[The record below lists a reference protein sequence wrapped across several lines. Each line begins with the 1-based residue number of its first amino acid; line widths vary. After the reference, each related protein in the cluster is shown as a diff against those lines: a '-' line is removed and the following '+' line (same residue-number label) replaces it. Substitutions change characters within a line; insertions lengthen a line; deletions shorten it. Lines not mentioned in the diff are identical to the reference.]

1 MQLEGTRLLRVLL
14 RRQEENVGEA
24 VPVAVEEGAPADAD
38 VVEDVESVTEEGP
51 EEREQVE

>member
-1 MQLEGTRLLRVLL
+1 M
-14 RRQEENVGEA
+14 GEA